1 MVSQPQAGV
10 FQGRDIV
17 VRGLRLHYLDWGNED
32 KPPMLL
38 VHGLQDCAR
47 SWDFVA
53 VAMASRY
60 HVLALDHR
68 GHGDS
73 AWTSDGTYKLADYVG
88 ELAEFIEA
96 LDLRDLVLVG
106 HSAGA
111 KNSFIHASTRSE
123 RLSRLVIVDM
133 DPDAYNPGSATMFDR
148 YRTESDEWEDLDAVV
163 ERLRIR
169 EPGASEETLRHHAE
183 VMTREAPSGRR
194 IWKRDRNL
202 VTTYERPEAWKY
214 LDDITCPTLLIRG
227 TQSSLLTHEVAV
239 RMQQRIPHCQ
249 LVELDGAGHWCY
261 DEAPGEFENAM
272 KRFLG

>member
-1 MVSQPQAGV
+1 
-10 FQGRDIV
+10 
-17 VRGLRLHYLDWGNED
+17 
-32 KPPMLL
+32 MLL

-53 VAMASRY
+53 AAMAPQY

-73 AWTSDGTYKLADYVG
+73 AWTSDGTYRLTDYVG
-88 ELAEFIEA
+88 ELAEFVEA
-96 LDLRDLVLVG
+96 LDLRALVLVG

-111 KNSFIHASTRSE
+111 KNSFMYASTSSE
-123 RLSRLVIVDM
+123 RLNRLVIVDM

-148 YRTESDEWEDLDAVV
+148 YRTESDEYEGLDAVV
-163 ERLRIR
+163 ERLRGR
-169 EPGASEETLRHHAE
+169 EPGASDETLRHHAE
-183 VMTREAPSGRR
+183 VMTREAPMGRR

-202 VTTYERPEAWKY
+202 VTTYQRPEAWNY
-214 LDDITCPTLLIRG
+214 LDDIACPTLLIRG
-227 TQSSLLTHEVAV
+227 SLSSLLTHEVAV
-239 RMQQRIPHCQ
+239 RMQQRIPQCR

-261 DEAPGEFENAM
+261 DEAPGEFENAL